1 MESQRTAVGRVVCLK
16 LKTCVASVAIL
27 VAVAAA
33 YGIAAPPAQADC
45 VNSQYWNI
53 ASQYHS
59 PGEGHSCTEFHTYA
73 SECVLSTFGGGY
85 STIRAFTSTAGGTWT
100 NSALI
105 DYNVTFEF
113 FESDD
118 KIGVQ
123 NNHSNTIWVN
133 SLHNDTCT

>member
-1 MESQRTAVGRVVCLK
+1 MPANCGWVVCLK
-16 LKTCVASVAIL
+16 LKRCVALTAL
-27 VAVAAA
+27 LLAVAAA
-33 YGIAAPPAQADC
+33 YGAAAPSARADC
-45 VNSQYWNI
+45 DNSNYWNI
-53 ASQYHS
+53 ASQWHS
-59 PGEGHSCTEFHTYA
+59 PGEGHSCDEFHTYA

-85 STIRAFTSTAGGTWT
+85 STIRAFTSTTGGTWT

-113 FESDD
+113 FEADP
-118 KIGVQ
+118 KVGIQ